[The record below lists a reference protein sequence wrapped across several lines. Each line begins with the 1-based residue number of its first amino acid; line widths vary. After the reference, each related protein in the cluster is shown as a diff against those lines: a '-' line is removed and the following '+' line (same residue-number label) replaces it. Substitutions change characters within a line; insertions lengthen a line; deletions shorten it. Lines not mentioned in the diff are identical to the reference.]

1 MMDQGTHEHGPIHWE
16 AAPGTDGHIPIL
28 DFSSYSLL
36 KGAVD
41 EDELQ
46 PLATQLIQA
55 FSTVGFV
62 YLRNHGIPS
71 ALISRTFETADKFF
85 SLPKEVKTKYSRPVD
100 KGHGWVC
107 LERER
112 LNLERPGD
120 LKEAFNVRPP
130 HATDKL
136 WPSQEMP
143 EFQQVTL
150 QMFDKSRQLSL
161 RIIELMGRGLN
172 IQDMPSLL
180 SMHSM
185 MGTGPNGS
193 VMRTLRY
200 PPVSAHVKA
209 GQIRCGEHTDYGS
222 ITLVFQDNVSGLEVC
237 RIVKEI
243 VPASPIPNT
252 VVVNIGDLMQR
263 WTGDKLKSTSHRV
276 VIPETEEG
284 RKTSRRSLAFFAHP
298 DDDAVITCLDGSNKY
313 PPITAGEYLK
323 QKLTATYDVN

>member
-1 MMDQGTHEHGPIHWE
+1 MNYRMDQGTHEHGPIHWE

-71 ALISRTFETADKFF
+71 AL
-85 SLPKEVKTKYSRPVD
+85 
-100 KGHGWVC
+100 
-107 LERER
+107 
-112 LNLERPGD
+112 
-120 LKEAFNVRPP
+120 
-130 HATDKL
+130 L

-222 ITLVFQDNVSGLEVC
+222 ITLVFQDNVSGLE
-237 RIVKEI
+237 
-243 VPASPIPNT
+243 
-252 VVVNIGDLMQR
+252 
-263 WTGDKLKSTSHRV
+263 SHRV